1 MSERAEVKKRGILFR
16 ATAALLVAAMIS
28 GILVYQQTGVI
39 INPEPMQNKAVRLA
53 AKQLLADNDYANASR
68 LERMSEYTRNLL
80 SGRKSSGDY
89 RRAAQIE
96 IARENY
102 QEAITLTS
110 RAIEG
115 FSGSDPPMF
124 G

>member
-53 AKQLLADNDYANASR
+53 AKQLLADNDYATASR
-68 LERMSEYTRNLL
+68 L
-80 SGRKSSGDY
+80 
-89 RRAAQIE
+89 
-96 IARENY
+96 
-102 QEAITLTS
+102 
-110 RAIEG
+110 
-115 FSGSDPPMF
+115 
-124 G
+124 